1 MKDLDKLLTYIEEN
15 LRAGRKTKVAYHD
28 PAGWGDRIGNKQNH
42 VVFGRRGA
50 GKTLLTSTLS
60 SRNSANELS
69 IYVNLEDYKDISF
82 PNVLVKVLTLLLQG
96 VYEARRKRWP
106 FSFWLPWRSR
116 KLNPLRDHIA
126 ALEILYDQPDVDEFT
141 RKTTARSATKDGLKV
156 GAKNVGIELGDE
168 NSNQTEI
175 SRNHVSDKLEALKKS
190 LGDYKRSIDT
200 ASGALGLDAIFLVLD
215 DLYFILKRVQPDLLD
230 YLHRVCKDTD
240 LFIKIATI
248 RHRSK
253 LYRQGV
259 GSYIG
264 MELGHDII
272 AVDLDYTL
280 DRFQQLQTFMRKLLE
295 DAKEKSEADLNLDDL
310 FSGGG
315 FTQLCLASGGVPR
328 DFLSLFVALGTRIAS
343 GDIPRIGKVDVTDA
357 AIGGVKAKM
366 ESFHTDSDTDRD
378 QLEHYLRKIQDEV
391 YAKKRTNA
399 FLVAYPELQKF
410 PHQAQALRELTDL
423 RLIHLAETNTS
434 AAPSDGRRYEAYIL
448 DVGLYEN
455 SRPRNFEQIEP
466 GSADSRARKDT
477 LRSAPRLKLEDL
489 DKQIKHEGVQLELEL
504 PEETEKA

>member
-1 MKDLDKLLTYIEEN
+1 MNELGKLLTYIEEN

-28 PAGWGDRIGNKQNH
+28 PVGWGDRISNKQNH

-60 SRNSANELS
+60 KRNGDDELS

-82 PNVLVKVLTLLLQG
+82 PNVLVKVLILLLQG
-96 VYEARRKRWP
+96 VYDSRRKRWP
-106 FSFWLPWRSR
+106 FFFWLPWRSNR
-116 KLNPLRDHIA
+116 LKPLRTHITE
-126 ALEILYDQPDVDEFT
+126 LEVLYREPDVDEFT
-141 RKTTARSATKDGLKV
+141 QKTTARSAIKDGVKASVKGV
-156 GAKNVGIELGDE
+156 GVELGDE
-168 NSNQTEI
+168 ESKQTETSRTHI
-175 SRNHVSDKLEALKKS
+175 SNKLEFLKKS
-190 LGDYKRSIDT
+190 LGDYKASIDS
-200 ASGALGLDAIFLVLD
+200 ASDCLNLDAIFLVLD

-240 LFIKIATI
+240 LFLKVATI

-264 MELGHDII
+264 MELCHDII

-295 DAKEKSEADLNLDDL
+295 DAKDKSEANLDVDDL

-328 DFLSLFVALGTRIAS
+328 DFLSLFVALGTRMTA
-343 GDIPRIGKVDVTDA
+343 GDITRIGKVDVTDA

-366 ESFHTDSDTDRD
+366 ESFHTDSDTDRE

-391 YAKKRTNA
+391 YSKKRTNA
-399 FLVAYPELQKF
+399 FLVAYPELQEF

-455 SRPRNFEQIEP
+455 SRPRNFDQIEP

-504 PEETEKA
+504 PEETG

>member
-1 MKDLDKLLTYIEEN
+1 MKDLDKLLTHIEEN

-50 GKTLLTSTLS
+50 GKTLLTSTLG
-60 SRNSANELS
+60 SRQSDKELS
-69 IYVNLEDYKDISF
+69 IYINLEDYKDISF
-82 PNVLVKVLTLLLQG
+82 PNVLVKVLSLLLEG
-96 VYEARRKRWP
+96 IYESRRKRWP
-106 FSFWLPWRSR
+106 YLFWLPWRSR
-116 KLNPLRDHIA
+116 KLKPLRKHIA
-126 ALEILYDQPDVDEFT
+126 DLKRLYNQPDVDEFIQ
-141 RKTTARSATKDGLKV
+141 KTTARSSTKDAMKAGSV
-156 GAKNVGIELGDE
+156 NVGIELGDE
-168 NSNQTEI
+168 KSTQTET
-175 SRNHVSDKLEALKKS
+175 SRSHIDDKLEALKKS
-190 LGDYKRSIDT
+190 LGDYKRSIDK
-200 ASGALGLDAIFLVLD
+200 ASEGLGLAAVFLVLD
-215 DLYFILKRVQPDLLD
+215 DLYFIFKKVQPDLLD

-253 LYRQGV
+253 LYRHGV

-264 MELGHDII
+264 MELGHDIV

-280 DRFQQLQTFMRKLLE
+280 DRFQQLQTFMRRLLE
-295 DAKEKSEADLNLDDL
+295 DAKDKSGAGLDLDEL

-315 FTQLCLASGGVPR
+315 FTQFCLASGGVPR

-343 GDIPRIGKVDVTDA
+343 GDIARIGKVDVTDV
-357 AIGGVKAKM
+357 AIGGVKEKL
-366 ESFHTDSDTDRD
+366 ESFHTDSDTDRN
-378 QLEHYLRKIQDEV
+378 QLEHYLRRIQDEV
-391 YAKKRTNA
+391 YNKKRTNA
-399 FLVAYPELQKF
+399 FLVAYPELQQF

-455 SRPRNFEQIEP
+455 SRPRNFDQIEP
-466 GSADSRARKDT
+466 GSADSRARKDN

-489 DKQIKHEGVQLELEL
+489 DKQIKNEGVQLELEL
-504 PEETEKA
+504 SEETVKV